1 MLLFK
6 DKSMKPKQLKFLVG
20 SAAIVLVLIYL
31 GYAGFK
37 SSMSYNQTVSE
48 MLATKEIAYG
58 RHIELT
64 GDVIPGTIKREGRVV
79 IFDVNDSKDKEKIVT
94 IRYEGKDP
102 LPDTFRDNA
111 TAMAKGKLDKSG
123 VFVATQMT
131 AKCAS
136 KYDKE
141 KAAGI
146 NVDKAGLD

>member
-1 MLLFK
+1 
-6 DKSMKPKQLKFLVG
+6 MKPKQLKFLAG
-20 SAAIVLVLIYL
+20 SVAIVLVLIYL

-37 SSMSYNQTVSE
+37 ASMSYNQTVSE
-48 MLATKEIAYG
+48 MLAAKEASYD

-64 GDVIPGTIKREGRVV
+64 GDVIPGTIKHDGHVV
-79 IFDVNDSKDKEKIVT
+79 TFDVNDQKDKQKIVT

-111 TAMAKGKLDKSG
+111 TAMAKGRLDKSG
-123 VFVATQMT
+123 VFVATEMS

-136 KYDKE
+136 KYEKE

-146 NVDKAGLD
+146 TVDKAGLD

>member
-1 MLLFK
+1 
-6 DKSMKPKQLKFLVG
+6 MKPKQLKFLVG
-20 SAAIVLVLIYL
+20 SAAIVLILIYL

-37 SSMSYNQTVSE
+37 ASMSYNQTVSE
-48 MLATKEIAYG
+48 MLASKDAAYG
-58 RHIELT
+58 RHIELE
-64 GDVIPGTIKREGRVV
+64 GDVVPGTIKRDGHVV
-79 IFDVNDSKDKEKIVT
+79 TFVVNDKSDRKKIVT

-123 VFVATQMT
+123 VFVATAMS

-136 KYDKE
+136 KYEKE

-146 NVDKAGLD
+146 NVSNAGLD

>member
-1 MLLFK
+1 
-6 DKSMKPKQLKFLVG
+6 MKPKQLKFLVG
-20 SAAIVLVLIYL
+20 SVAIILVLIYL

-37 SSMSYNQTVSE
+37 ASMSYNQSVSE

-64 GDVIPGTIKREGRVV
+64 GDVMPGTIKREGRTVT
-79 IFDVNDSKDKEKIVT
+79 FDVNDPKDKQKIVT
-94 IRYEGKDP
+94 IRYEGKNP

-111 TAMAKGKLDKSG
+111 TAMAKGKLDRSG
-123 VFVATQMT
+123 VFVATEMS

-136 KYDKE
+136 KYEKE

-146 NVDKAGLD
+146 SVTNAGLD